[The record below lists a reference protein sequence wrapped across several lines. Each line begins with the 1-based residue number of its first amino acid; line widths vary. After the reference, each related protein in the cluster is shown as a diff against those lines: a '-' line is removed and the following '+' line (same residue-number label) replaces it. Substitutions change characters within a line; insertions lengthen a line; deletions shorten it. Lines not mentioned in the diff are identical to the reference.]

1 MIDTR
6 LPIDDST
13 IVALFRAGYSQNDI
27 VGRYNVSVLHTRAVL
42 QDAGEDTRGFRALSD
57 TAQRVIALLV
67 QAGVYYRDI
76 ETVCDV
82 SFHAVRDFV
91 ERHGLRGERGH
102 RPVSFVVPGDTVF
115 VSKDDFLQGYLSGTS
130 FFGMVTRLSLNDTE
144 IVLAHRAISA
154 EHIVQHRANLRLRI
168 EQEHTNG
175 LSPAGIAR
183 KLDIS
188 RSIVRN
194 LLSSR

>member
-1 MIDTR
+1 MADTR

-13 IVALFRAGYSQNDI
+13 IISLFRAGYSQNDI
-27 VGRYNVSVLHTRAVL
+27 ASRYNVSVLHTRAVL
-42 QDAGEDTRGFRALSD
+42 QDAGEDTRGFRTLSD

-67 QAGVYYRDI
+67 QSGVYYRDI

-91 ERHGLRGERGH
+91 ERRGLQGQRGH
-102 RPVSFVVPGDTVF
+102 RIVTFSVPKSLKFTREAE
-115 VSKDDFLQGYLSGTS
+115 FLQGYLSGIS
-130 FFGMVTRLSLNDTE
+130 FFGMVSLLSLDDTE
-144 IVLAHRAISA
+144 IVLAHRAVSA
-154 EHIVQHRANLRLRI
+154 EQIVKHRANLRIWI
-168 EQEHTNG
+168 EQEHLNG

-188 RSIVRN
+188 RSIVRDI
-194 LLSSR
+194 LSG

>member
-1 MIDTR
+1 MNDTR
-6 LPIDDST
+6 LPIDDNT
-13 IVALFRAGYSQNDI
+13 IIALFRAGHSQNDI
-27 VGRYNVSVLHTRAVL
+27 VSRYNVSVLRTRAVL
-42 QDAGEDTRGFRALSD
+42 QNAGEDTRGFRALSD
-57 TAQRVIALLV
+57 TAQRVIQLLV

-91 ERHGLRGERGH
+91 ERRGLQGKRGR
-102 RPVSFVVPGDTVF
+102 RIVSFVVSKESAF
-115 VSKDDFLQGYLSGTS
+115 ESKDTFLEGYLSGTS
-130 FFGMVTRLSLNDTE
+130 FFSMVSLLALDDVD
-144 IVLAHRAISA
+144 IVLAHRAVTA
-154 EHIVQHRANLRLRI
+154 EHIVKHRANLRTRI
-168 EQEHTNG
+168 EQEYAQG

-188 RSIVRN
+188 RSIVRD

>member
-1 MIDTR
+1 MVDTR

>member
-1 MIDTR
+1 MADTH

-13 IVALFRAGYSQNDI
+13 IIALFRAGYSQNDI
-27 VGRYNVSVLHTRAVL
+27 ASRYSVSVLRTRAVL
-42 QDAGEDTRGFRALSD
+42 QEAGEDTRGFRSLSD
-57 TAQRVIALLV
+57 TAQRVITLLV

-82 SFHAVRDFV
+82 SFHAVRDLV
-91 ERHGLRGERGH
+91 ERHGLQGKRGH
-102 RPVSFVVPGDTVF
+102 RTVTFVVPNSLEF
-115 VSKDDFLQGYLSGTS
+115 KRKSEFLQGYLSGTS
-130 FFGMVTRLSLNDTE
+130 FFGMVQRLSLDDTE
-144 IVLAHRAISA
+144 IVMAHRIVNA
-154 EHIVQHRANLRLRI
+154 EHIVQHRSNLRTRI
-168 EQEHTNG
+168 EREHASG

-194 LLSSR
+194 LLSGR

>member
-1 MIDTR
+1 MSETHF
-6 LPIDDST
+6 PIDDST
-13 IVALFRAGYSQNDI
+13 IISLFRAGYSQNDI
-27 VGRYNVSVLHTRAVL
+27 ATRYSVSVLRTRAVL
-42 QDAGEDTRGFRALSD
+42 QDAGEDTRGFRFLSD

-91 ERHGLRGERGH
+91 ERQGLQGKRGH
-102 RPVSFVVPGDTVF
+102 RIVTFVVPKSLKF
-115 VSKDDFLQGYLSGTS
+115 MKEEEFLQGYLAGIS
-130 FFGMVTRLSLNDTE
+130 FFGMVSLLSLDDTE
-144 IVLAHRAISA
+144 VVLAHRAVSA
-154 EHIVQHRANLRLRI
+154 EHIVKHRANLRICI
-168 EQEHTNG
+168 EQEYTNG

-188 RSIVRN
+188 RSIVRS
-194 LLSSR
+194 LLSGR

>member
-1 MIDTR
+1 MADTR

-130 FFGMVTRLSLNDTE
+130 FFGMVTRLSLDDTE
-144 IVLAHRAISA
+144 IVLAHRSISA

>member
-1 MIDTR
+1 MADTR

-13 IVALFRAGYSQNDI
+13 IISLFRAGYSQNDI
-27 VGRYNVSVLHTRAVL
+27 ASRYNVSVLHTRAVL
-42 QDAGEDTRGFRALSD
+42 QSAGEDTRGFRALSD
-57 TAQRVIALLV
+57 TAQRVIELLV

-91 ERHGLRGERGH
+91 ERRGLQGKRGH
-102 RPVSFVVPGDTVF
+102 RTVTFVVPKGLAF
-115 VSKDDFLQGYLSGTS
+115 KSKDKFLQGYLSGTS
-130 FFGMVTRLSLNDTE
+130 FFSMVSLLSLDDTE
-144 IVLAHRAISA
+144 IVLAHRAVSA
-154 EHIVQHRANLRLRI
+154 EHIVKHRANLRIRI
-168 EQEHTNG
+168 EQEYTKG

-194 LLSSR
+194 LLSCR

>member
-1 MIDTR
+1 MTETR

-13 IVALFRAGYSQNDI
+13 IISLFRAGYSQNDI
-27 VGRYNVSVLHTRAVL
+27 VSRYNVSVLHTRAVL
-42 QDAGEDTRGFRALSD
+42 QNAGEDTRGFRALSD

-67 QAGVYYRDI
+67 QAGVFYRDV

-91 ERHGLRGERGH
+91 ERRGLQGKRGH
-102 RPVSFVVPGDTVF
+102 RVVTFVVPEDFVF
-115 VSKDDFLQGYLSGTS
+115 ESKDKFLQGYLSGIS
-130 FFGMVTRLSLNDTE
+130 FFNMVTLLSLSDTD
-144 IVLAHRAISA
+144 IILAHRCVSA
-154 EHIVQHRANLRLRI
+154 EDIVTHRANLRTRI
-168 EQEHTNG
+168 EQEYIKG

-194 LLSSR
+194 LISCR